1 MTALRLRRSMDLGL
15 TAHADTAYVTVVSE
29 GPPES
34 LLPSIALLLKE
45 AGALARTQAV
55 DTATLARQPVFT
67 SDRWKESIGEFL
79 RWSGT
84 TLSPVGDGSLFELV
98 LGHGRVG
105 ALAIYNAYRDYLM
118 DRAGTLEAARAKLE
132 AVRIIPSMAA
142 HWLRLIH
149 WDLDDAERLEAED
162 IRPGSQGLVRL
173 PAELSDRLKKAVAKE
188 PGLSNPSDFVEKA
201 VEEKLLESE
210 TDGPQRPKTGNGP
223 SFSMGR
229 IMRDLWRDEIKEPDA
244 DPSVPPSHR
253 KPPRQEV

>member
-1 MTALRLRRSMDLGL
+1 M
-15 TAHADTAYVTVVSE
+15 TAHADTAYVAGVGE
-29 GPPES
+29 RPPES

-67 SDRWKESIGEFL
+67 SDRWRESIAEFL

-105 ALAIYNAYRDYLM
+105 ALAIYNAFRDYLM
-118 DRAGTLEAARAKLE
+118 DRVGNLEAARAKLE
-132 AVRIIPSMAA
+132 AVRVIPSMAA
-142 HWLRLIH
+142 HWLRLID
-149 WDLDDAERLEAED
+149 WNLDDAERLEAED
-162 IRPGSQGLVRL
+162 LRLRSQGLVRL
-173 PAELSDRLKKAVAKE
+173 PAELSDRLKKVVAKE

-201 VEEKLLESE
+201 VEEKVLESE
-210 TDGPQRPKTGNGP
+210 KEGPERPKTGNGP

-229 IMRDLWRDEIKEPDA
+229 IMRDLWMQETKEPENS
-244 DPSVPPSHR
+244 PSSPLPPH
-253 KPPRQEV
+253 KPRRPEI

>member
-1 MTALRLRRSMDLGL
+1 MSQRPT
-15 TAHADTAYVTVVSE
+15 
-29 GPPES
+29 ES

-45 AGALARTQAV
+45 AGSLSRTQAV

-67 SDRWKESIGEFL
+67 SDRWRESIGEFL

-84 TLSPVGDGSLFELV
+84 TLSPVGEGSLFELV

-105 ALAIYNAYRDYLM
+105 ALAIYNAFRDYLM
-118 DRAGTLEAARAKLE
+118 DRAGSLEAARAKLE

-142 HWLRLIH
+142 HWLRLID
-149 WDLDDAERLEAED
+149 WNLDDAERLEAED
-162 IRPGSQGLVRL
+162 IRRGSRGVVRL
-173 PAELSDRLKKAVAKE
+173 PAELSDRLKKVVAKE

-201 VEEKLLESE
+201 VEEKLMESE
-210 TDGPQRPKTGNGP
+210 TEGPQRPKTGNGP

-229 IMRDLWRDEIKEPDA
+229 IIRDLWREEIKEPGD
-244 DPSVPPSHR
+244 DPSIPPSER